1 MPNKR
6 KYYPNN
12 WKAFASQPDNFFL
25 PLPYDEFFKWKV
37 MGWVLPSSVSCIIRE
52 EKDGKVYEKIYSQS
66 KSAKKYLDKQ
76 MKSGAKATYTICDD
90 HSVQVLRPNK
100 PKLFQDGGDSYVIF
114 EDEDPYSWLDKYEE
128 DLFDDKGFNE
138 MMDYDPDDEDLFDEE
153 TGHYED

>member
-25 PLPYDEFFKWKV
+25 PLSYDEFFKWKV
-37 MGWVLPSSVSCIIRE
+37 MGWMLPSSVACIIRE
-52 EKDGKVYEKIYSQS
+52 EKDGKVSEKIYSQS

-76 MKSGAKATYTICDD
+76 MKSGTKAIYTICDD
-90 HSVQVLRPNK
+90 HSVQMLRPEK

-114 EDEDPYSWLDKYEE
+114 EDEDLFMDEE
-128 DLFDDKGFNE
+128 FRK
-138 MMDYDPDDEDLFDEE
+138 MMDYDPDDEDLFDDE

>member
-1 MPNKR
+1 MKNKR

-76 MKSGAKATYTICDD
+76 MKSGAKSTYTICDD
-90 HSVQVLRPNK
+90 HSVQVLRPEEK
-100 PKLFQDGGDSYVIF
+100 KDDRYVLF
-114 EDEDPYSWLDKYEE
+114 EDEDVFDDWLDEY
-128 DLFDDKGFNE
+128 
-138 MMDYDPDDEDLFDEE
+138 YDDEDLFDEE
-153 TGHYED
+153 PGHYED

>member
-12 WKAFASQPDNFFL
+12 WKAFASQPDSFFL

-37 MGWVLPSSVSCIIRE
+37 MGWVLPSSVACIIRE
-52 EKDGKVYEKIYSQS
+52 EKDGKVSEKIYSQS

-76 MKSGAKATYTICDD
+76 MKSGAKTVYTICDD
-90 HSVQVLRPNK
+90 HSVQVLRPEK
-100 PKLFQDGGDSYVIF
+100 KKGKLISEGGDQYVLF
-114 EDEDPYSWLDKYEE
+114 EDENVFDDWLDEY
-128 DLFDDKGFNE
+128 
-138 MMDYDPDDEDLFDEE
+138 YDDEDLFDEE

>member
-12 WKAFASQPDNFFL
+12 WKAFASQPDSFFL
-25 PLPYDEFFKWKV
+25 PLPYDEFVKWKV
-37 MGWVLPSSVSCIIRE
+37 MGWMLPSSVSCIIRE

-90 HSVQVLRPNK
+90 HSVQVLRPSK

-114 EDEDPYSWLDKYEE
+114 EDEDLFMDEE
-128 DLFDDKGFNE
+128 FRK
-138 MMDYDPDDEDLFDEE
+138 MMDYDPDDEDLFDDE

>member
-6 KYYPNN
+6 KYCPNN
-12 WKAFASQPDNFFL
+12 WKAFASQPDSFFL

-37 MGWVLPSSVSCIIRE
+37 MGWMLPSSVSCIIRE
-52 EKDGKVYEKIYSQS
+52 EKDGKVSERIYSQS

-76 MKSGAKATYTICDD
+76 MKSGTKAIYTICDD
-90 HSVQVLRPNK
+90 HSVQMLRPEK

-114 EDEDPYSWLDKYEE
+114 EDEDLFMDEE
-128 DLFDDKGFNE
+128 FRK

>member
-76 MKSGAKATYTICDD
+76 MKSGAKTVYTICDD
-90 HSVQVLRPNK
+90 HSVQVLRPEEK
-100 PKLFQDGGDSYVIF
+100 KDDRYVLF
-114 EDEDPYSWLDKYEE
+114 EDEDVFMDEE
-128 DLFDDKGFNE
+128 FRK
-138 MMDYDPDDEDLFDEE
+138 MMDYDPDDEDLFNEE

>member
-37 MGWVLPSSVSCIIRE
+37 MGWMLPSSVSCIIRE
-52 EKDGKVYEKIYSQS
+52 EKDGKVSEKIYSQS

-76 MKSGAKATYTICDD
+76 MKSGAKTVYTICDD
-90 HSVQVLRPNK
+90 HSVQVLRPEK
-100 PKLFQDGGDSYVIF
+100 KKDDRYVLF
-114 EDEDPYSWLDKYEE
+114 EDEAVVDDWLDEY
-128 DLFDDKGFNE
+128 
-138 MMDYDPDDEDLFDEE
+138 YDDEDLFDEE

>member
-1 MPNKR
+1 MKNKR

-37 MGWVLPSSVSCIIRE
+37 MGWMLPSSVSCIIRE

-76 MKSGAKATYTICDD
+76 MKSGAKSTYTICDD
-90 HSVQVLRPNK
+90 HSVQVLRPEEK
-100 PKLFQDGGDSYVIF
+100 KDDRYVLF
-114 EDEDPYSWLDKYEE
+114 EDEDVFDDWLDEY
-128 DLFDDKGFNE
+128 
-138 MMDYDPDDEDLFDEE
+138 YDDEDLFDEE

>member
-1 MPNKR
+1 MENNMAKNK
-6 KYYPNN
+6 YFPNN
-12 WKAFASQPDNFFL
+12 WKAFANQPDNFFL

-76 MKSGAKATYTICDD
+76 MKSGAKSTYTICDD
-90 HSVQVLRPNK
+90 HSVQVLRPEEK
-100 PKLFQDGGDSYVIF
+100 KGKLISEGGDQYVLF
-114 EDEDPYSWLDKYEE
+114 EDEDVFDDWLDEY
-128 DLFDDKGFNE
+128 
-138 MMDYDPDDEDLFDEE
+138 YDDEDLFDEE

>member
-37 MGWVLPSSVSCIIRE
+37 MGWVLPSSVACIIRE
-52 EKDGKVYEKIYSQS
+52 EKDGKVSEKIYSQS

-76 MKSGAKATYTICDD
+76 MKSGTKAIYTICDD
-90 HSVQVLRPNK
+90 HSVQMLRPEK

-114 EDEDPYSWLDKYEE
+114 EDEDLFMDEE
-128 DLFDDKGFNE
+128 FRK
-138 MMDYDPDDEDLFDEE
+138 MMDYDPDDDDDYRPDDNYNPYTDE
-153 TGHYED
+153 Y